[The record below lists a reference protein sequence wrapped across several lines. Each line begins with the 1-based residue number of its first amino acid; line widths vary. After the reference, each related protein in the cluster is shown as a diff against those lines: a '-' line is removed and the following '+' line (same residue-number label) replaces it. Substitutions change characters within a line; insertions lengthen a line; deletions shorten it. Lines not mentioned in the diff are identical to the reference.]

1 MARDEATQVAR
12 QSARAARGAGWG
24 AARVSVNGDR
34 SGAQGDGAPAAG
46 RRTSKVTVSRID
58 PWSAARTAFI
68 VSLAISLSLTVV
80 VTIVWFFLSVTGVI
94 DAIQGSFG
102 NILGTGV
109 QGGVSLF
116 GFVRVLG
123 LGLIV
128 SAIQILTTSAAAA
141 LFAMMYNLTVSFTG
155 GIKVS
160 LESTRD

>member
-1 MARDEATQVAR
+1 MTAER
-12 QSARAARGAGWG
+12 SARARRSPTLGRSALVTARASHDGGHTDEG
-24 AARVSVNGDR
+24 TSAAR
-34 SGAQGDGAPAAG
+34 
-46 RRTSKVTVSRID
+46 RRSKVTIARID
-58 PWSAARTAFI
+58 PWSTARTAFI

-80 VTIVWFFLSVTGVI
+80 VTVVWFFLSVTGVI

-155 GIKVS
+155 GIKVD
-160 LESTRD
+160 LESSR